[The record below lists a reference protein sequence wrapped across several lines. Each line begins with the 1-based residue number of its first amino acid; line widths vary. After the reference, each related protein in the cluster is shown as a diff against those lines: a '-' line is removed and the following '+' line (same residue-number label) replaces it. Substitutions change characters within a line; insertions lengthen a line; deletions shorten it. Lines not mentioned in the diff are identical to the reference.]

1 MGRGERGQGGERG
14 QKDCPFSQ
22 TSMEVSWML
31 KKQTRSRN
39 IRERVTVIEVSEK
52 LCSGSAQYLGK
63 KRHKG
68 KVRVRVAV
76 QQLHFLSF
84 PMHLFDNLV
93 ETALPFCRPPLCAVV
108 YFAA

>member
-1 MGRGERGQGGERG
+1 
-14 QKDCPFSQ
+14 
-22 TSMEVSWML
+22 ML

-76 QQLHFLSF
+76 QRLHFLSF

-93 ETALPFCRPPLCAVV
+93 EIALPFCRPPLCSVV
-108 YFAA
+108 YFAT